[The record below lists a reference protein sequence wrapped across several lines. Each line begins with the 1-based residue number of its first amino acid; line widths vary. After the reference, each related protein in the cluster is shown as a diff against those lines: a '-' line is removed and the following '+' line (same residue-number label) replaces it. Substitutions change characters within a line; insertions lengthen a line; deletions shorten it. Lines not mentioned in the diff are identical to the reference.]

1 MTDTTPDP
9 TILNIEGFE
18 ALLEALE
25 KTPETVI
32 PLLQDAMN
40 KSVRAI
46 QARVAEYPPST
57 EANLPG
63 RISVKT
69 HKPMGY
75 YERNRGWWYPIM
87 RPWTDA
93 GQKFGKAFGMLE
105 TSGKIRK
112 ATQVQGYKLA
122 GGGKSEMLGKSWSVT
137 VAANR
142 DGVVGEIGNNT
153 SYAPWVQGDKQAR
166 FHTARGW
173 KTLDTALEESMED
186 INGFF
191 EDALDEW
198 MKTLPTP

>member
-1 MTDTTPDP
+1 MTDSN
-9 TILNIEGFE
+9 IIQIEGFE
-18 ALLEALE
+18 KLLKALE
-25 KTPETVI
+25 DAPETVI

-57 EANLPG
+57 EANQPG

-69 HKPMGY
+69 HEPMGY
-75 YERNRGWWYPIM
+75 YERGRGWWYPIM
-87 RPWTDA
+87 RPWTGA
-93 GQKFGKAFGMLE
+93 GQKVGKAYGMIK

-122 GGGKSEMLGKSWSVT
+122 GGGKSEMLGKSWT
-137 VAANR
+137 VAVEAGK

-153 SYAPWVQGDKQAR
+153 SYAPWVQGDKQWYVHAK
-166 FHTARGW
+166 RGW
-173 KTLDTALEESMED
+173 KTLDTALEESMDD

-191 EDALDEW
+191 GDALDEW
-198 MKTLPTP
+198 MKSIKTT